1 MKKPRAANSR
11 RKPVTRQPAQ
21 LPAAVE
27 GHVAELCR
35 DIEVQV
41 KRMREL
47 QQRAEELRLVIQ
59 DWAGQSGDDTPLE
72 WATPG
77 EWR

>member
-1 MKKPRAANSR
+1 MKKPRAVNSP
-11 RKPVTRQPAQ
+11 RKPVTRQPGQ

-27 GHVAELCR
+27 GYVAELCR

-59 DWAGQSGDDTPLE
+59 DWAGADTPLE
-72 WATPG
+72 SATRE